1 MKVLFVSSG
10 NSRQGISPIIKNQGE
25 SLFNQGIDIH
35 YFTIKGRGITGYLSN
50 VKPLKKYLRQN
61 KFNIIHAH
69 YSLSAFVASLAGAKP
84 LIVSL
89 MGSDVKSKKYFKIVI
104 KIFNFFSWNR
114 IIVKSQDMKV
124 ALGIDKVELIPNGVN
139 LDRFK
144 SMNQMECKK
153 RLSWN
158 TSKKQILFA
167 ANPDR
172 PEKNFQLALDAYN
185 TLQEKNVALKVL
197 DNVPNDLMPVY
208 FNAADVVVLTS
219 LWEGSPNVIKEA
231 MVCNIPIVSTNVGDV
246 KEVIG
251 KTKGC
256 YISTFEPEDVAEKIQ
271 KALDFG
277 KRTTGRED
285 IKHLES
291 GVIAKR
297 IIEVYNKVLDKK

>member
-1 MKVLFVSSG
+1 
-10 NSRQGISPIIKNQGE
+10 
-25 SLFNQGIDIH
+25 
-35 YFTIKGRGITGYLSN
+35 
-50 VKPLKKYLRQN
+50 
-61 KFNIIHAH
+61 
-69 YSLSAFVASLAGAKP
+69 
-84 LIVSL
+84 
-89 MGSDVKSKKYFKIVI
+89 
-104 KIFNFFSWNR
+104 
-114 IIVKSQDMKV
+114 
-124 ALGIDKVELIPNGVN
+124 
-139 LDRFK
+139 
-144 SMNQMECKK
+144 MNQLKCKEE
-153 RLSWN
+153 LGWE